1 MQYRGFGQTGF
12 NISALGFGGL
22 RLPIVNKQSRIVDEN
37 EVAKMLHYAVE
48 HGVNYIDTAYDYHDG
63 HSETVI
69 GKVLKQMNYRSR
81 VKIATKQPCWLIRE
95 PGDPDKY
102 LNEQLEKLQTEHI
115 DFYLLHGLYNERWQL
130 VQQFRVL
137 EWAEKA
143 IRQGKIGHLGFSF
156 HDSHEVFKEIV
167 DGYDK
172 WDFCQIQYNY
182 MNENVQA
189 GKRGLEYAA
198 KKGLA
203 VVIMEPLLGGA
214 LVNPPKDINSI
225 FTEYGIN
232 PVDLALRW
240 LWDKPEVACVLSGMS
255 SLEQVKQNIE
265 IANRSGINTFTEIE
279 NEIIERVREAY
290 GQSNPIPCTRCRYCM
305 PCPNMVDIPFNLELY
320 SEAVVHRKYDMS
332 RTFYN
337 FHIPD
342 VSKAGACVQCR
353 LCEEKCPQKIKISE
367 LMPLIDKKL
376 RFPDLVLW
384 SWEKIKKR
392 MI

>member
-22 RLPIVNKQSRIVDEN
+22 RLPIVDKQSRKVDEN

-63 HSETVI
+63 YSETVI

-102 LNEQLEKLQTEHI
+102 LNEQLKKLQTEQI
-115 DFYLLHGLYNERWQL
+115 DFYLLHGLYSERWEL
-130 VQQFRVL
+130 VKRFQVL

-156 HDSHEVFKEIV
+156 HDSYEVFKEIV
-167 DGYDK
+167 DGYDQ

-198 KKGLA
+198 KNGLA
-203 VVIMEPLLGGA
+203 VTIMEPLLGGA
-214 LVNPPKDINSI
+214 LANPPKPISNI
-225 FTEYGIN
+225 FAEYGIN

-240 LWDKPEVACVLSGMS
+240 LWDKPEVTCVLSGMS

-265 IANRSGINTFTEIE
+265 IANRSSINNLTEIE
-279 NEIIERVREAY
+279 NEVIGRVREAY
-290 GQSNPIPCTRCRYCM
+290 GQNNPVPCTRCRYCM
-305 PCPNMVDIPFNLELY
+305 PCPNMVDIPFILELY
-320 SEAVVHRKYDMS
+320 SEAIVYGKYDMS
-332 RTFYN
+332 R
-337 FHIPD
+337 
-342 VSKAGACVQCR
+342 S
-353 LCEEKCPQKIKISE
+353 
-367 LMPLIDKKL
+367 
-376 RFPDLVLW
+376 
-384 SWEKIKKR
+384 
-392 MI
+392 